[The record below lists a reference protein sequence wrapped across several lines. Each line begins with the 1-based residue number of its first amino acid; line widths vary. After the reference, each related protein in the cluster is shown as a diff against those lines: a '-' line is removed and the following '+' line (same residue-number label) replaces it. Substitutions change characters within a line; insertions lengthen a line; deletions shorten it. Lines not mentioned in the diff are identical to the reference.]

1 LEIKY
6 NQFANSES
14 IVTVEAKGIVVLKF
28 TGKLAAGKALD
39 LLELDVMGK
48 TSLAFHQDF
57 TFGIKLGLKHDQKN
71 YGINAE
77 FKTKTTVYK
86 VAVDA
91 LDVDLIHYKGNLVLM
106 WNLPGLPKISEF
118 KAALNI
124 DVPAMKLI
132 VDVDVNKVKIF
143 NSIVNADVPA
153 KKLTI
158 DVNLKGVKIFEL
170 TSTADVAAKKF
181 TIDVNVK
188 GVKVLQ
194 LTGEVDW
201 TPAAAN
207 IVLRGTL
214 NNKKIELVAK
224 RTGYEKINYSLN
236 VFGKKI
242 TFVNANNIRS
252 VKDFDINAAL
262 DVFGHKI
269 TFVTANKIRTFNDFD
284 VTATLTIDEKISKMM
299 NTGKHLQTIGLEL
312 KSKPTGAEV
321 QVNGKLSLNAKA
333 FNLDFK
339 MKQAAGEFKLALK
352 GIKNNLMMEY
362 KNKADG
368 KLFALKVNDKTI
380 QIFENFSKMGGDY
393 AAPIKFSM
401 TENLKNTQLS
411 LSLNI
416 QDQSFKMK
424 AGRGAKFI
432 EINGKTKLTGTNKY
446 YLRLQGATEAAPKL
460 FDIKGSATYPLEWN
474 LEVTFKQATKITFVA
489 KAAQDLSECNVD
501 FKIVRSAKEELTTTL
516 KMVNRENEKSVNALF

>member
-1 LEIKY
+1 MFQSLIQKTKILSTSLNSGFGALAKKFTGELQMKRNADVLLDTKLAVDFKPFTHFKFVVNIPTVGVQELEISY
-6 NQFANSES
+6 NNFANSEG
-14 IVTVEAKGIVVLKF
+14 IVTVEAKGIIVLKF
-28 TGKLAAGKALD
+28 TGKLAAAKPLD

-48 TSLAFHQDF
+48 TSYTGDF

-86 VAVDA
+86 VAVEA
-91 LDVDLIHYKGNLVLM
+91 LDADLIHYKGNLVLL

-132 VDVDVNKVKIF
+132 ADVDVNKVKVF
-143 NSIVNADVPA
+143 NAIVNADVPA

-170 TSTADVAAKKF
+170 TLSADVAAKKF

-188 GVKVLQ
+188 GVKVLK
-194 LTGEVDW
+194 LAGKVDW
-201 TPAAAN
+201 TPAAAD
-207 IVLRGTL
+207 IALIGTL

-236 VFGKKI
+236 VFGKKV

-252 VKDFDINAAL
+252 AKDFDINAAL
-262 DVFGHKI
+262 DVLGDKI

-284 VTATLTIDEKISKMM
+284 VTATLTIAEKFSKMM
-299 NTGKHLQTIGLEL
+299 NWGKKVQTIGLEL

-321 QVNGKLSLNAKA
+321 LVNGKLLLNAKA

-339 MKQAAGEFKLALK
+339 MNQAAGEFKLALK

-362 KNKADG
+362 KNKEDG
-368 KLFALKVNDKTI
+368 KCWIEPCRGERARN
-380 QIFENFSKMGGDY
+380 SKKR
-393 AAPIKFSM
+393 PHC
-401 TENLKNTQLS
+401 
-411 LSLNI
+411 
-416 QDQSFKMK
+416 
-424 AGRGAKFI
+424 
-432 EINGKTKLTGTNKY
+432 
-446 YLRLQGATEAAPKL
+446 
-460 FDIKGSATYPLEWN
+460 
-474 LEVTFKQATKITFVA
+474 
-489 KAAQDLSECNVD
+489 AQDPVEG
-501 FKIVRSAKEELTTTL
+501 
-516 KMVNRENEKSVNALF
+516 